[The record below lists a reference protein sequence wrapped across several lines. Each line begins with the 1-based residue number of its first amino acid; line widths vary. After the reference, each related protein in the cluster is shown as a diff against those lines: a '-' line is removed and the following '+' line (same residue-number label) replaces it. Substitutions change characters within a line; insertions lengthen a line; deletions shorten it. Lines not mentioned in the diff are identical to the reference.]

1 MTAPSVSIYIKK
13 SPLLLVGHRFFQLRE
28 TAPLL
33 SDGINHKD
41 KSIFDK
47 EV

>member
-13 SPLLLVGHRFFQLRE
+13 SPLLLVGHRFFSVKGNC
-28 TAPLL
+28 PPL